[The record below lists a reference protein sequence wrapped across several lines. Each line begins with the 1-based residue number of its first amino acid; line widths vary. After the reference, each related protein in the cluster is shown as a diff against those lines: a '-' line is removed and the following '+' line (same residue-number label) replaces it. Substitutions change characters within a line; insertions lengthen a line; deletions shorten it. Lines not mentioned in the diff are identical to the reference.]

1 MVFLVLGMLFFFD
14 SALLALGDVLFL
26 MGLTLTIGRSSKE
39 KGLSTLKSSCL
50 RLKNDPFSLQDH
62 LEHFGSFP
70 EKIECVGSFPFS
82 EVLF

>member
-39 KGLSTLKSSCL
+39 KGLSTLISYL
-50 RLKNDPFSLQDH
+50 RLKIDPFPLQDH
-62 LEHFGSFP
+62 QEHFGSFP